1 MLLSPLGSPSN
12 YKASLCLSL
21 PPLQHHHIL
30 DEDDED
36 EDEDQFCDSSSSAS
50 DSDSVSLSDES
61 SSSDVEVDVDV
72 DVDVD
77 AGVLDKHFHSL
88 DVKAEPQTEL
98 HSEPEPL
105 VLPVELI
112 FAIVELA
119 ATHRR
124 TAIALCRVASWV
136 RSAVLPILYGTLVIH
151 GGGPNPLEPI
161 ADNDVDLVPSDV
173 YECNE
178 ARGWC
183 GEVNADANAGMKM
196 VGRLESPLRYV
207 RSLWLDVPPDHAPR
221 TLDACPRL
229 KQLALP
235 LEAHATICDTTR
247 WLVHDHGSASLPSSK
262 DNNALELDVDV
273 DCDDVVDDST
283 RSTETCRSFT
293 VLGQSHPHR
302 WAPLTSSPNGR
313 AFLRG
318 VTHLRILNL
327 CLSHY
332 IPLEYTP
339 NLTHLC
345 IPFFDLRISPSSLHS
360 SSFTDPSPTGSAATS
375 SFTGLDYILA
385 QPSLK
390 MVVLTLNPRYW
401 RFDELSLK
409 GWAVRAMARDP
420 RLYVVAATRDDA
432 TRDWDVP
439 RRDWEDEAY
448 GGMSVWDKAVC
459 VRRKF
464 LTRLSRT
471 WETYLS

>member
-12 YKASLCLSL
+12 YQASLCLSL
-21 PPLQHHHIL
+21 PPLQHHHIP
-30 DEDDED
+30 DEDDEED
-36 EDEDQFCDSSSSAS
+36 DDDDEDQFCDSSSSAS
-50 DSDSVSLSDES
+50 DSDSAELSDES

-72 DVDVD
+72 D
-77 AGVLDKHFHSL
+77 AGVLDKDLHSL
-88 DVKAEPQTEL
+88 DVEAEPQIGL
-98 HSEPEPL
+98 HAEPEPL

-119 ATHRR
+119 AAHRR
-124 TAIALCRVASWV
+124 TAIALCHVASWV
-136 RSAVLPILYGTLVIH
+136 RSSVLPILYGTLVIH
-151 GGGPNPLEPI
+151 GGGPNPLDLI
-161 ADNDVDLVPSDV
+161 ADNDADSLPSDV
-173 YECNE
+173 YGCNE

-183 GEVNADANAGMKM
+183 GEANVNA
-196 VGRLESPLRYV
+196 GRLESPLRYV
-207 RSLWLDVPPDHAPR
+207 RSLWLEVPPDRAPR

-235 LEAHATICDTTR
+235 LEAHATICNTTR
-247 WLVHDHGSASLPSSK
+247 WLAQDSTASLAGSK
-262 DNNALELDVDV
+262 NNNALELDVDI
-273 DCDDVVDDST
+273 DCDDVVGDDST

-360 SSFTDPSPTGSAATS
+360 SSLTNPSPTGSAATS